1 MEPECEEEEMKQGVI
16 IVLSVVLLWAN
27 VASAQSY
34 GPEHRMDLRI
44 TGTLLSAEEPK
55 RDDLVLIDVTV
66 QNKPMLLRV
75 GKVEDL
81 TTPERARAI
90 RDEVLL
96 KQVRFTGPA
105 ELMEQLQKPETLG
118 KVITIQG
125 WLNTKDRRFQVTA
138 VTP

>member
-1 MEPECEEEEMKQGVI
+1 MRRGI
-16 IVLSVVLLWAN
+16 ILSLGLALLWAN
-27 VASAQSY
+27 IASAQSY

-44 TGTLLSAEEPK
+44 TGTLLSAAEPK
-55 RDDLVLIDVTV
+55 RDDLVLIDITV
-66 QNKPMLLRV
+66 QSKPMLLRV

-96 KQVRFTGPA
+96 KQVRFTGPE
-105 ELMEQLQKPETLG
+105 ELMKQLQKPETLG

-125 WLNTKDRRFQVTA
+125 WLNTQDRRFQVTA

>member
-1 MEPECEEEEMKQGVI
+1 MQQGVI
-16 IVLSVVLLWAN
+16 IVLSVALLWAN
-27 VASAQSY
+27 LVGAQSY

-44 TGTLLSAEEPK
+44 TGSLLSAEEPK
-55 RDDLVLIDVTV
+55 REDLVLVDITV
-66 QNKPMLLRV
+66 QGKPMLLRV

-81 TTPERARAI
+81 TTPERARVI
-90 RDEVLL
+90 RDEILL
-96 KQVRFTGPA
+96 RQVRFTGPA

-125 WLNTKDRRFQVTA
+125 WLNTQDRRFQVTA